1 MTDSIEEYYEK
12 IAEFIPEAI
21 DDDWAKARI
30 DIIFFP
36 GMITSFGEYTT
47 SSGSLK
53 DFTTSWN
60 IQRTFME
67 LRAKFKEANT
77 PLWGQATFNLT
88 SEGKFSMS
96 WGYENCDENGDTIFD
111 EDREHQR
118 EESRRLRLN
127 AAD

>member
-1 MTDSIEEYYEK
+1 MTPEIEEYYQQ
-12 IAEFIPEAI
+12 IAELIAEAI

-36 GMITSFGEYTT
+36 GVITSFGEYTT

-53 DFTTSWN
+53 DFATSWN

-67 LRAKFKEANT
+67 LRAKFKEENAQ
-77 PLWGQATFNLT
+77 LWGQATFDLT
-88 SEGKFSMS
+88 SEGKFSMT